1 MSTREQSGPAEPAR
15 PTPPTT
21 TAPMNPEDTVML
33 MYEHALAQSRMQEM
47 REEALA
53 SSRAHRLYVARRAT
67 RRAERAV
74 RRAARLSAS
83 VY

>member
-1 MSTREQSGPAEPAR
+1 MHT
-15 PTPPTT
+15 
-21 TAPMNPEDTVML
+21 
-33 MYEHALAQSRMQEM
+33 YEHALAQSRMREM
-47 REEALA
+47 QEEALLA
-53 SSRAHRLYVARRAT
+53 SRAHRLYRARKAA

>member
-1 MSTREQSGPAEPAR
+1 MHAY
-15 PTPPTT
+15 
-21 TAPMNPEDTVML
+21 D
-33 MYEHALAQSRMQEM
+33 HALAQGRMREL

-53 SSRAHRLYVARRAT
+53 ASRARRVYVARRAA

>member
-1 MSTREQSGPAEPAR
+1 MSTAEQSALAR
-15 PTPPTT
+15 PAGASTPATRT
-21 TAPMNPEDTVML
+21 EGTIMYA
-33 MYEHALAQSRMQEM
+33 YEHALAHSRMRELQ
-47 REEALA
+47 EEAQA
-53 SSRAHRLYVARRAT
+53 ASRAHRLYRARKAA

>member
-1 MSTREQSGPAEPAR
+1 
-15 PTPPTT
+15 
-21 TAPMNPEDTVML
+21 ML
-33 MYEHALAQSRMQEM
+33 MYDHALAQSRMAEM
-47 REEALA
+47 REEALTA
-53 SSRAHRLYVARRAT
+53 ARAHRLYVARRAA

>member
-1 MSTREQSGPAEPAR
+1 
-15 PTPPTT
+15 
-21 TAPMNPEDTVML
+21 
-33 MYEHALAQSRMQEM
+33 MYAYDHALAQSRMRELQ
-47 REEALA
+47 EEALA
-53 SSRAHRLYVARRAT
+53 ASRAHRLYVARRAT

>member
-1 MSTREQSGPAEPAR
+1 MTTREQSGPAAPAR
-15 PTPPTT
+15 SGPRTT
-21 TAPMNPEDTVML
+21 TAPMTTEDTVMI

-53 SSRAHRLYVARRAT
+53 ASRAHRLYVARRAT